1 MTERTHVAVIGGG
14 AAGLAAAIAAAT
26 AGAEVTVFE
35 GAKRVGST
43 ILKTGNGRCNLTN
56 SQVLPFDYHEPFYVT
71 PLIEAYPP
79 DRVLGFFND
88 LGLLTVEEDDGRIYP
103 FSNSAN
109 TVLDV
114 LRSACARLNVRTLC
128 EHRVIDLKAAG
139 DGFEVTC
146 ANGTTATADRLVVA
160 TGGGTDL
167 LRALGHEIVPYQ
179 PVLCPLATETA
190 PLRGLSGV
198 RTHAKVSAYETKD
211 DTEAYAWLFGEVQF
225 RDYGLSGIVIFDIS
239 REVDEG
245 DYLGI
250 DFMPQVTIDEC
261 IEWLSGKLERMRAC
275 ADDHNTQAPTYSDL
289 MCGVFHTRLNNAV
302 LRMAQCKLSAPAE
315 AEKIAAIASA
325 LKDFRVQITG
335 FADTSKAQVMRGG
348 AAIDEFDQLTL
359 ESTLHR
365 GLYAA
370 GECLSVDGRCGGF
383 NLHWAWASGI
393 ASGKA
398 AAN

>member
-1 MTERTHVAVIGGG
+1 
-14 AAGLAAAIAAAT
+14 
-26 AGAEVTVFE
+26 
-35 GAKRVGST
+35 
-43 ILKTGNGRCNLTN
+43 
-56 SQVLPFDYHEPFYVT
+56 
-71 PLIEAYPP
+71 
-79 DRVLGFFND
+79 
-88 LGLLTVEEDDGRIYP
+88 
-103 FSNSAN
+103 
-109 TVLDV
+109 
-114 LRSACARLNVRTLC
+114 
-128 EHRVIDLKAAG
+128 
-139 DGFEVTC
+139 
-146 ANGTTATADRLVVA
+146 
-160 TGGGTDL
+160 
-167 LRALGHEIVPYQ
+167 
-179 PVLCPLATETA
+179 
-190 PLRGLSGV
+190 
-198 RTHAKVSAYETKD
+198 
-211 DTEAYAWLFGEVQF
+211 
-225 RDYGLSGIVIFDIS
+225 
-239 REVDEG
+239 
-245 DYLGI
+245 
-250 DFMPQVTIDEC
+250 
-261 IEWLSGKLERMRAC
+261 
-275 ADDHNTQAPTYSDL
+275 